1 MPEYGETWVYES
13 LVGAIPGLDLSDRNA
28 ILIQLVVFEA
38 GVILLAAWYD
48 LWGAVP
54 AGTAA
59 VLVATV
65 GSWLMLLFSRRVR
78 TLPTAEPYRR
88 LLFGSSVDMALSVLA
103 FVLLVTYL
111 FVLDPRSGG
120 TTLVTELLGRRPPLL
135 AVVLML
141 LVAWDVAY
149 RIGTC
154 WWATVAGLWRAV
166 KYGYGPET
174 TEDVVRTDAI
184 NIGFAGVQL
193 LLVPFVVGHPLVAGA
208 ILGHLVAVVVVA
220 AASIIVQRGKVR
232 GRAGVSNP

>member
-28 ILIQLVVFEA
+28 ILIQLVVFEGA
-38 GVILLAAWYD
+38 VLALAAWYD

-59 VLVATV
+59 VVVATV

-78 TLPTAEPYRR
+78 ELPTAEPYRR

-111 FVLDPRSGG
+111 FVVDPRRGG
-120 TTLVTELLGRRPPLL
+120 TTLVQELLGPRPPPL

-154 WWATVAGLWRAV
+154 WWATVVGFWRAI
-166 KYGYGPET
+166 KYRYGPKT
-174 TEDVVRTDAI
+174 TEQAVRTDAV
-184 NIGFAGVQL
+184 NIVFAAVQL
-193 LLVPFVVGHPLVAGA
+193 LLVPFVAGHPILAVA
-208 ILGHLVAVVVVA
+208 ILGHLGAVVVVA
-220 AASIIVQRGKVR
+220 CASIGLQRR
-232 GRAGVSNP
+232 RTRPASA